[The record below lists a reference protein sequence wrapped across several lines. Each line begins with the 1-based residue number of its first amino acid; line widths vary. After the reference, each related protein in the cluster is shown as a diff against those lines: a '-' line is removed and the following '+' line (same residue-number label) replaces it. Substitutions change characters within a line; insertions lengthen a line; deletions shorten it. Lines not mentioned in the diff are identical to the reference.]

1 LRGNH
6 FTHRGGAVGY
16 LVDCYDKRRV
26 ETDTT
31 TIELLARWRAE
42 EATDD
47 PEEVR
52 LAEQELA
59 QFKKSMNQNRS
70 QSGEPVVYP

>member
-1 LRGNH
+1 
-6 FTHRGGAVGY
+6 
-16 LVDCYDKRRV
+16 V